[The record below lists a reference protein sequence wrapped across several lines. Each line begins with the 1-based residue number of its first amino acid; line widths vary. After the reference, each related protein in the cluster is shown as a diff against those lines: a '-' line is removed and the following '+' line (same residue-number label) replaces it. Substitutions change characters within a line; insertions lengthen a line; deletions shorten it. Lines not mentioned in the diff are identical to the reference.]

1 MHRMKKLIHISQP
14 VLQRMRPIQALLNQL
29 KRDNTPQ
36 AALIP
41 GSPQPHG
48 DVIVLPGSFNP
59 PTSAHLALLK
69 TAHDYIRQQRSSLH
83 LYAAFTIHTVDKE
96 TVERPLLLDRVLL
109 LQKLLRRLPHTGILL
124 INRGLYVEQAEGIR
138 RSFPSVRQIFFLM
151 GYDKI
156 VQIFDPRYYEDRDA
170 ALARLFSLAQVLVV
184 PRGDADEQDVQA
196 LLQQPQNQQFAR
208 FVRVLPFNTLYRNVS
223 STRVRQH
230 VPVARQDIPR
240 EVKAFMRQT
249 QAYAPP
255 IRSHDGSQIDYYAQ
269 RMDTLKALLHD
280 GT

>member
-1 MHRMKKLIHISQP
+1 MKKLTYISGP
-14 VLQRMRPIQALLNQL
+14 VLQRMRHIQALLDQL
-29 KRDNTPQ
+29 KRDATPR
-36 AALIP
+36 ALPVP
-41 GSPQPHG
+41 GSLQPRG
-48 DVIVLPGSFNP
+48 DVVVLPGSFNP

-69 TAHDYIRQQRSSLH
+69 AAHSYIHQHRAPIQ

-96 TVERPLLLDRVLL
+96 AVERPLLLDRVLL
-109 LQKLLRRLPHTGILL
+109 LQKLLRRIPHTGILL

-170 ALARLFSLAQVLVV
+170 ALSRLFSLAQVLVV
-184 PRGDADEQDVQA
+184 PRGDGDEQDVSA

-208 FVRVLPFNTLYRNVS
+208 FVHPLPFSPAYRDVS

-230 VPVARQDIPR
+230 AWTTRQDIPR
-240 EVKAFMRQT
+240 EVREFMRRT
-249 QAYAPP
+249 RAYALP
-255 IRSHDGSQIDYYAQ
+255 IRSRDGAQIDYYAQ
-269 RMDTLKALLHD
+269 RMCALNALLHD
-280 GT
+280 ET

>member
-1 MHRMKKLIHISQP
+1 MDRMEKPVHISQS
-14 VLQRMRPIQALLNQL
+14 VLQRMRAIQALLDQL
-29 KRDNTPQ
+29 KRYDASLATFV
-36 AALIP
+36 P
-41 GSPQPHG
+41 GSPRPRG
-48 DVIVLPGSFNP
+48 SIIVLPGSFNP

-69 TAHDYIRQQRSSLH
+69 TAHSFVRQQSVPFQ

-109 LQKLLRRLPHTGILL
+109 LQKLLHRLPHTGILL

-138 RSFPSVRQIFFLM
+138 RSFPAVRQIFFLM

-170 ALARLFSLAQVLVV
+170 ALTRLFSLAQLLVV
-184 PRGDADEQDVQA
+184 PRGDADEQDIQT
-196 LLQQPQNQQFAR
+196 LLQHPQNQQFAR
-208 FVRVLPFNTLYRNVS
+208 FVCPLPFSPLYRDVS
-223 STRVRQH
+223 STSVRQH
-230 VPVARQDIPR
+230 MSAAGSDIPR
-240 EVKAFMRQT
+240 EVKEFMRRT

-255 IRSHDGSQIDYYAQ
+255 VRSHDGLQIDYYAQ
-269 RMDTLKALLHD
+269 RTAALKALLHS